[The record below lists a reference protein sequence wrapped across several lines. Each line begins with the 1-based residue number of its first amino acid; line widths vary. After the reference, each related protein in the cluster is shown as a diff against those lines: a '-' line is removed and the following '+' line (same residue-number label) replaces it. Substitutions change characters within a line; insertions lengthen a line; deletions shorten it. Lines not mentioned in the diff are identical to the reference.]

1 MKNLSL
7 ILNIVLLLAVAILYF
22 LFFNQKPAAGE
33 TAGPA
38 SSGAA
43 PNIVY
48 INSDTLLSNYGYF
61 RTRQEA
67 LAQKEQTAEA
77 GLQSRGRELE
87 REIAQAQERAQSGL
101 LAPKDIQQMQ
111 QQLGLKQQQL
121 LQDQERITQEL
132 LLETQ
137 ELQMELQKKV
147 QDLLAEIQAEKGYDY
162 ILNYGPGTG
171 VLMVNDSLDITRMVL
186 EHLNKQDEQK

>member
-7 ILNIVLLLAVAILYF
+7 ILNIVLLLAVGVLYF
-22 LFFNQKPAAGE
+22 LFFGNKPGTQKPAEAAING
-33 TAGPA
+33 A
-38 SSGAA
+38 S

-48 INSDTLLSNYGYF
+48 INSDTLLFNYGYF

-67 LAQKEQTAEA
+67 LAQKEESADA
-77 GLQSRGRELE
+77 DLQSRGRALE
-87 REIAQAQERAQSGL
+87 REIAQAQQKAQSGL

-111 QQLGLKQQQL
+111 QQLAVKQQQL
-121 LQDQERITQEL
+121 MQDQERITQEL
-132 LLETQ
+132 LQETQ

-147 QDLLAEIQAEKGYDY
+147 KDLLVEIQAEKGYDY

-171 VLMVNDSLDITRMVL
+171 VLMVNEELDITRQLL
-186 EHLNKQDEQK
+186 ERLNKLDQ